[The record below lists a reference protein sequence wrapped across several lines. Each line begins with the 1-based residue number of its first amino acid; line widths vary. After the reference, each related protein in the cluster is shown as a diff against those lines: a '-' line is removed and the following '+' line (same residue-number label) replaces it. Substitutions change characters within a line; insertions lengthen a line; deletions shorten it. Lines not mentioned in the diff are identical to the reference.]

1 MKRRRSGSGPAGD
14 NAPGLSSLEAVAY
27 VSLYDLGFMP
37 ERDHKFAVKVA
48 GVTQQYNIERA
59 HHEDGEIILELGG
72 AGRTMNIG
80 VQIDAET
87 MEWVEAMLAQ
97 VPKGAERA
105 FSNAI
110 NRGLSKVK
118 TGAFREVKRVYTVQ
132 SSALSGATSTNIKKA
147 STGDLAGHV
156 HFAGYEIPL
165 YKFNVTPKK
174 PGTGKQVSATMKRG
188 GGAVYDDAFIAE
200 MKSGHIGV
208 FHRETRKH
216 LPISEYMG
224 LSAAHMVGE
233 TAVAEKLQ
241 EEAQKTVDER
251 VMHEVER
258 LLNGYGG

>member
-1 MKRRRSGSGPAGD
+1 
-14 NAPGLSSLEAVAY
+14 
-27 VSLYDLGFMP
+27 
-37 ERDHKFAVKVA
+37 
-48 GVTQQYNIERA
+48 
-59 HHEDGEIILELGG
+59 
-72 AGRTMNIG
+72 MNIG

-87 MEWVEAMLAQ
+87 MERVEAMLAQ

-132 SSALSGATSTNIKKA
+132 SSALRKATTTSEKKA
-147 STGDLAGHV
+147 STGDLAGHIR
-156 HFAGYEIPL
+156 FAGYKIPL
-165 YKFNVTPKK
+165 YKFSVTPKK
-174 PGTGKQVSATMKRG
+174 PGTGKKVYATMKRG
-188 GGAVYDDAFIAE
+188 GGAVYDDAFIAT
-200 MKSGHIGV
+200 MHNNGGKDHTGV
-208 FHRETRKH
+208 FHRETRKR

>member
-1 MKRRRSGSGPAGD
+1 
-14 NAPGLSSLEAVAY
+14 
-27 VSLYDLGFMP
+27 
-37 ERDHKFAVKVA
+37 
-48 GVTQQYNIERA
+48 
-59 HHEDGEIILELGG
+59 
-72 AGRTMNIG
+72 MNIG

-87 MEWVEAMLAQ
+87 MERVEAMLAQ

-132 SSALSGATSTNIKKA
+132 GSALSSATSTNIKKA

-233 TAVAEKLQ
+233 TAVTEKLQ

>member
-1 MKRRRSGSGPAGD
+1 
-14 NAPGLSSLEAVAY
+14 
-27 VSLYDLGFMP
+27 
-37 ERDHKFAVKVA
+37 
-48 GVTQQYNIERA
+48 
-59 HHEDGEIILELGG
+59 
-72 AGRTMNIG
+72 MNIG

-87 MEWVEAMLAQ
+87 MERVEAMLAQ

-132 SSALSGATSTNIKKA
+132 SSALRKATTTSEKKA
-147 STGDLAGHV
+147 STGDLAGHIR
-156 HFAGYEIPL
+156 FAGYEIPL

-174 PGTGKQVSATMKRG
+174 PGTGKKVHATMKRG
-188 GGAVYDDAFIAE
+188 GGAVYDDAFIAV
-200 MKSGHIGV
+200 MHNNGGKDHTGV
-208 FHRETRKH
+208 FHRETSRRF
-216 LPISEYMG
+216 PISEYMG